1 MGYQYF
7 MAYTPGINWIDI
19 PGSWYCSLR
28 PRRRPAA
35 NARSGAALGTAAAQV
50 IAESFEKC
58 DWSRFNRLEFLGI
71 YL

>member
-1 MGYQYF
+1 

-35 NARSGAALGTAAAQV
+35 NAQSGAALGTAAAQV
-50 IAESFEKC
+50 AEICRARRRNSGAIEVH
-58 DWSRFNRLEFLGI
+58 
-71 YL
+71 